1 MTSPNAF
8 AYRRVHR
15 LTPFLRAWAFAAALA
30 TILVFNF
37 TTTLLK
43 GLQRGTGESWSAGEI
58 AQVAGVVVA
67 VIVLAFALSQLWWS
81 RIGFRLGE
89 DEVEMRSG
97 LITTKVRSTR
107 YNRIQAVDVI
117 EPFAPRLFGLAAVR
131 VEAAGGA
138 DSAIEIGYV
147 SRSEADALRRELLQ
161 RIAAEGPDAEM
172 PQAEAEEAATEPDGA
187 TSETG
192 ATTTAAPALIPP
204 IPVVR
209 SLAGAALRLS
219 TVFTVAMSLLPV
231 LAEVTF
237 AVVFPVLV
245 GFIPQ
250 IWNQVDQSWRY
261 TATLDQGVLNLSYG
275 LANRRRQAVP
285 LDRIHAVRLYQ
296 PMLWR
301 PFGWWAVSVNIAGYG
316 SETNKKSGT
325 SRLLPVGSQ
334 EQAVDLIT
342 ALSPLTPEHIATP
355 TWDIRSPKR
364 ARVPSPI
371 DASRQALS
379 LRPAPDASVW
389 ATTSHGL
396 LSRQIEFIDVSHIQ
410 EITYR
415 QGPVQRI
422 MNLAHVRF
430 DLVPGPVRMTA
441 RDLDTADAWAVVAEL
456 SVREL
461 PALSSAEG
469 QA

>member
-1 MTSPNAF
+1 MTTPNAF

-15 LTPFLRAWAFAAALA
+15 LTPFLRAWAVAAALA
-30 TILVFNF
+30 TLLVFNF
-37 TTTLLK
+37 TTTLLE
-43 GLQRGTGESWSAGEI
+43 GIERGTAESWSTTEI
-58 AQVAGVVVA
+58 AQVAGGIVA
-67 VIVLAFALSQLWWS
+67 VIAFALGLSQFWWS

-97 LITTKVRSTR
+97 LISTKVRATR

-131 VEAAGGA
+131 VEAAGGS

-147 SRSEADALRRELLQ
+147 PRAEADELRRELLH
-161 RIAAEGPDAEM
+161 RIAVHSP
-172 PQAEAEEAATEPDGA
+172 EAEIPLDESAET
-187 TSETG
+187 TSLSE
-192 ATTTAAPALIPP
+192 PALIPP
-204 IPVVR
+204 IPVTR
-209 SLAGAALRLS
+209 SLSGAALRLS
-219 TVFTVAMSLLPV
+219 TIFTVALSLLPV
-231 LAEVTF
+231 LTEVTF
-237 AVVFPVLV
+237 AVVVPALV

-250 IWNQVDQSWRY
+250 IWQQIDQSWRY
-261 TATLDQGVLNLSYG
+261 TATLDGDVLQLSYG

-325 SRLLPVGSQ
+325 SRLLPVGSH
-334 EQAVDLIT
+334 EQAIDLIT
-342 ALSPLTPEHIATP
+342 ALSPLTPEHIAEP
-355 TWDIRSPKR
+355 EWDIRSPKR

-396 LSRQIEFIDVSHIQ
+396 LSRRFEFIDVAHIQ

-415 QGPVQRI
+415 QGPVQRM

-430 DLVPGPVRMTA
+430 DLVPGPVKMTA

-456 SVREL
+456 SAREL
-461 PALSSAEG
+461 PPLAEL
-469 QA
+469 